1 MPAHCKDLDDR
12 RFLYSRDFR
21 FAHGGSSR
29 HVPQLAYQTALA
41 EKFIGDQHGDDGF
54 FALVGNDGQLDLA
67 FLEIEYGIRGIALR
81 IHHLA
86 FVISG

>member
-1 MPAHCKDLDDR
+1 MAV
-12 RFLYSRDFR
+12 
-21 FAHGGSSR
+21 AVAT
-29 HVPQLAYQTALA
+29 VPQLAYQTALA

-86 FVISG
+86 FVILECRTRLTSALAKKA